1 MGAWG
6 EALPPK
12 SERRR
17 INGVSYIHHNT
28 IAYNMSTHRDT
39 SEPATIVTANPAFA
53 GAPRDSGAGTGLAL
67 VGATA
72 TASADTGLALTQARR
87 RAMIR
92 AGEKVYHT
100 NDYLM
105 YIYDIMTNNKFNEF
119 FAKHIHSPSDVNT
132 AMIYFNLF
140 ELVRRQYRETF
151 GREVTR
157 GEHIHLMQ
165 QCMRNRCLREAAI
178 ESARHLTGLRESVR
192 GVIEDG
198 ARGEK
203 SKPSCEAGTE
213 RFGV

>member
-1 MGAWG
+1 M
-6 EALPPK
+6 
-12 SERRR
+12 S
-17 INGVSYIHHNT
+17 SNT
-28 IAYNMSTHRDT
+28 RNSKT
-39 SEPATIVTANPAFA
+39 SVDCAAIVTTNPAFA
-53 GAPRDSGAGTGLAL
+53 GRDSGAGTGLAL

-72 TASADTGLALTQARR
+72 TATATASAGTGLALTQARR
-87 RAMIR
+87 RDMIR

-151 GREVTR
+151 GREVSR

-203 SKPSCEAGTE
+203 SKPSGEAGTE